1 MIEDSRLPRSFL
13 QGRKQSDFFPKVV
26 LAETSDPCEAVADEV
41 FVVGRFKVWSVLA
54 DAVEAADEG
63 IVGEGDARS
72 VDGEGVVLRE
82 IILFRKVKMDGWGQ
96 GWRWD

>member
-1 MIEDSRLPRSFL
+1 MIEDSRLSGSFL
-13 QGRKQSDFFPKVV
+13 QGRKEADFFSKVV
-26 LAETSDPCEAVADEV
+26 LAETRDPCEAVADEV
-41 FVVGRFKVWSVLA
+41 FVVGSFKVWSVLA

-63 IVGEGDARS
+63 IVGEGDARG